1 MPYGE
6 SGGLSASDIALL
18 NGNCGRSNSND
29 GFGDGN
35 SGWWIILFLIFALG
49 GWGRGFGGFGG
60 GYGNGFGGS
69 TGGVTDGYV
78 LASDFAQVDRKL
90 DSISNGICD
99 STFALNNTMT
109 NGFANVQNT
118 LCQGFS
124 GVNNA
129 ITTNGY
135 ETRLGVQGLSA
146 SLANCCCDL
155 KTQIADCCCQTQSG
169 IQQVN
174 YNMAMN
180 TNTLQNA
187 MCLNTRDIIDN
198 QNANYRA
205 LHDEIV
211 ANRIEDKNA
220 QIAAQQNEINSL
232 RLQASQANQN
242 AVLQAAMDAN
252 TAEIIRRTGN
262 DCPVNAYVV
271 QPPTPVNF
279 PTNCCGTFTG
289 YGYNNN
295 YNSCGCNCGCC

>member
-1 MPYGE
+1 MAYGE
-6 SGGLSASDIALL
+6 SGLSASDIALL
-18 NGNCGRSNSND
+18 NGNYGRNNSYD

-49 GWGRGFGGFGG
+49 GWNRGFGGFGNVFG
-60 GYGNGFGGS
+60 GYGGS

-90 DSISNGICD
+90 DTISNGICD

-124 GVNNA
+124 GVNTA

-135 ETRLGVQGLSA
+135 ETRLGVQNLA
-146 SLANCCCDL
+146 SQLANCCCDMRQ
-155 KTQIADCCCQTQSG
+155 QISDCCCTTQRSIDG
-169 IQQVN
+169 VN

-180 TNTLQNA
+180 TNNLQQTLCNS
-187 MCLNTRDIIDN
+187 TRDIIESN
-198 QNANYRA
+198 NANYRA

-220 QIAAQQNEINSL
+220 QIAAQQNEINAL
-232 RLQASQANQN
+232 RLAASQERQN
-242 AVLQAAMDAN
+242 SYLIDQLKP
-252 TAEIIRRTGN
+252 
-262 DCPVNAYVV
+262 CPSPSYIVPN
-271 QPPTPVNF
+271 P
-279 PTNCCGTFTG
+279 NCCYNYGMNGFGYNG
-289 YGYNNN
+289 YGCNNG
-295 YNSCGCNCGCC
+295 CGC